1 MATTKKTSAKKT
13 TAKKTTAKKAP
24 TKPTT
29 VKDKGLAAFAE
40 QAVWAYAGIVNDVVQ
55 LAVEAPKHIPTTRE
69 DLAKTREG
77 LVENGESFVSQIR
90 ANMNNVVSSL
100 NSRFE
105 AKATEGHKAAEQL
118 ATNPRV
124 ERVTAT
130 FKPVVDQAGNTRSQV
145 KAAVTSLG
153 KISDTAAEA
162 GRMQA
167 GNARSQVKAAATSTR
182 KTVDAAVDAGRK
194 LAS

>member
-1 MATTKKTSAKKT
+1 MAATTKKAPAKKT
-13 TAKKTTAKKAP
+13 PAKQATA
-24 TKPTT
+24 KPTT

-69 DLAKTREG
+69 DLAKTRED
-77 LVENGESFVSQIR
+77 LVETGESFVSQIR
-90 ANMNNVVSSL
+90 TNVNNAVVSL
-100 NSRFE
+100 NARLE
-105 AKATEGHKAAEQL
+105 AKAAAGHKAAEQL
-118 ATNPRV
+118 AKNPRV
-124 ERVTAT
+124 ERVTST

-153 KISDTAAEA
+153 KVSDTAVEA
-162 GRMQA
+162 GLTQA
-167 GNARSQVKAAATSTR
+167 DNARSQVKAAATSTR

-194 LAS
+194 LAN